1 MLEEN
6 GDRCQSYEGPPTP
19 PLPSRAPPPPTPPSF
34 IRSKSLVNEESLALT
49 LLGRHTHF
57 YDPNQDK
64 KLDQLAFAKVS
75 NPSTI
80 RLMMI
85 FFNYCYPKANFEE
98 LQARCSQ
105 MEKTMRWWSECTANW
120 RDKWSKVRA
129 ERNRFKDELK
139 ILSLKHEE
147 ALSELNKQETES
159 VTFKYYPGG
168 IEPCKSCKNQEVQTE
183 ENKADVA
190 IMADLMPMPDM
201 SVTGFEIHDN
211 DSGMSSVKSMKG
223 FDKMSRFLHDVSLSE
238 QSNTFIQY
246 RLEEALKTLEMERR

>member
-6 GDRCQSYEGPPTP
+6 GDRCQSYEGAPTP

-85 FFNYCYPKANFEE
+85 FFE
-98 LQARCSQ
+98 
-105 MEKTMRWWSECTANW
+105 
-120 RDKWSKVRA
+120 
-129 ERNRFKDELK
+129 
-139 ILSLKHEE
+139 
-147 ALSELNKQETES
+147 
-159 VTFKYYPGG
+159 
-168 IEPCKSCKNQEVQTE
+168 
-183 ENKADVA
+183 
-190 IMADLMPMPDM
+190 
-201 SVTGFEIHDN
+201 
-211 DSGMSSVKSMKG
+211 
-223 FDKMSRFLHDVSLSE
+223 
-238 QSNTFIQY
+238 
-246 RLEEALKTLEMERR
+246 

>member
-6 GDRCQSYEGPPTP
+6 GDRCQSYEGPPPTP

-85 FFNYCYPKANFEE
+85 F
-98 LQARCSQ
+98 
-105 MEKTMRWWSECTANW
+105 
-120 RDKWSKVRA
+120 
-129 ERNRFKDELK
+129 
-139 ILSLKHEE
+139 
-147 ALSELNKQETES
+147 
-159 VTFKYYPGG
+159 
-168 IEPCKSCKNQEVQTE
+168 
-183 ENKADVA
+183 
-190 IMADLMPMPDM
+190 
-201 SVTGFEIHDN
+201 
-211 DSGMSSVKSMKG
+211 
-223 FDKMSRFLHDVSLSE
+223 
-238 QSNTFIQY
+238 
-246 RLEEALKTLEMERR
+246 

>member
-1 MLEEN
+1 MN
-6 GDRCQSYEGPPTP
+6 D
-19 PLPSRAPPPPTPPSF
+19 
-34 IRSKSLVNEESLALT
+34 
-49 LLGRHTHF
+49 
-57 YDPNQDK
+57 
-64 KLDQLAFAKVS
+64 
-75 NPSTI
+75 
-80 RLMMI
+80 
-85 FFNYCYPKANFEE
+85 CYPKANFEE